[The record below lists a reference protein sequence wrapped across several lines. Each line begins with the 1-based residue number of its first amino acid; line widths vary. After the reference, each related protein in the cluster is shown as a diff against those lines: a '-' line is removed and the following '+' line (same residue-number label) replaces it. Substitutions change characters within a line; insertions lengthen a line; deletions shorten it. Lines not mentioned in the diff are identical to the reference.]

1 MADSERLASAFKA
14 LSNPRRLQ
22 IFTEVIR
29 RQNGA
34 NAAEVGSCGCLLTD
48 FIQRLGIGAP
58 TVSHHLRALEVAGL
72 IELQRDGRNLR
83 CMVSDAAPLELIAML
98 AD

>member
-1 MADSERLASAFKA
+1 MAEPERLASAFKA

-22 IFTEVIR
+22 IFTEVVR
-29 RQNGA
+29 RQGGA
-34 NAAEVGSCGCLLTD
+34 SADEVGCGCLLTD

-58 TVSHHLRALEVAGL
+58 TVSHHLRALEAAGL

-83 CMVSDAAPLELIAML
+83 CTVSEAAPLALIAML
-98 AD
+98 AQ

>member
-1 MADSERLASAFKA
+1 MAEPERLASAFKA

-22 IFTEVIR
+22 MFTEVVR
-29 RQNGA
+29 RQGGA

-58 TVSHHLRALEVAGL
+58 TVSHHLRALEAAGL

-83 CMVSDAAPLELIAML
+83 CTVSAAAPRELIAML
-98 AD
+98 SE